1 MLSILY
7 RFTLL
12 LLFVG
17 LTSNTWAFE
26 RKAEWS
32 QYSRSKPNSTTVK
45 LNNDVDRV
53 SYSIGMS
60 IGEDIK
66 ARDIEIN
73 PDILA
78 RGITDMITGENAAL
92 TKEEAMQALT
102 KLQEQMA
109 KKQSEE
115 MERISRTN
123 LQNGQEFLAQNA
135 KKPGVT
141 VTETGLQYEI
151 LSAGTGAT
159 PTAEDVVVVDYR
171 GTSIDGKE
179 FDSSYSRGEP
189 VEFSV
194 KSIIPG
200 WTEALLMMKEG
211 AKWRIVLPADLAY
224 GIQGAAPVIEP
235 NSTLVFEVE
244 LKSVKK

>member
-1 MLSILY
+1 MLSTLY

-12 LLFVG
+12 LLFVV
-17 LTSNTWAFE
+17 LTSNTWALE

-78 RGITDMITGENAAL
+78 RGVTDMIAGENAAL
-92 TKEEAMQALT
+92 TKEEAMQVLT

-115 MERISRTN
+115 MERIARTN

-141 VTETGLQYEI
+141 VTATGLQYEI
-151 LSAGTGAT
+151 LTAGTGAT
-159 PTAEDVVVVDYR
+159 PTAEDVVIVDYR

-224 GIQGAAPVIEP
+224 GKQGAAPVIEP